1 MVTDGAWA
9 DFDGDGKLDLIIVGE
24 WMPLTF
30 LKNEDG
36 AFKNRTEAYGLS
48 GTTGWW
54 YSVLAEDF
62 DADGDVDLVAGN
74 LGLNYKYQAT
84 NEESFDVYAYDYDKN
99 GNLDIVLGYYY
110 DGTQYPLR
118 GRQCSSDQIPAIK
131 VKFKDYNSFAQATL
145 EDVYS
150 EGDLESA
157 LHYRVRTFASSYVE
171 NHGDQSFTV
180 KKLPNQVQLSSI
192 NGIVSEDFNK
202 DGNLDLIVGG
212 NMFNAEVETPRND
225 AGYGSLLL
233 GNGQGDFHPVPFE
246 KSGINIPYDT
256 KDIKKIR
263 GKDGVIIIAANNN
276 NCLSVFQL
284 VSSSAGKIL
293 AKN

>member
-1 MVTDGAWA
+1 
-9 DFDGDGKLDLIIVGE
+9 
-24 WMPLTF
+24 
-30 LKNEDG
+30 
-36 AFKNRTEAYGLS
+36 LS

-263 GKDGVIIIAANNN
+263 GKDRVIIIAANNN
-276 NCLSVFQL
+276 NRLSVFQL
-284 VSSSAGKIL
+284 VSSSSGKIL